1 MATSPAI
8 FGIYQSDLMAAAGT
22 ALLQVK
28 NQRGL
33 TLTEMAQVMG
43 RCDDQVARYI
53 AGESEMGFI
62 TWERAKDAW
71 PELFD
76 RVNETAAERDLRRR
90 QRVLDLE
97 QPKRS
102 AAA

>member
-1 MATSPAI
+1 MASNPQI
-8 FGIYQSDLMAAAGT
+8 FGIYQSDLLAAAGT